1 MTYQFNPNSPADTC
15 FLPGDLKYLIP
26 GNEGRWL
33 DPRRTPLRVLDVRR
47 SSGFFVVELLDFE
60 DKGARWE
67 LPLERVNRCQFA
79 RGSAEASAAEVEL
92 YSEIVARLNR
102 PLAIPADPSCRAQS
116 EATIASLRKE
126 VGAWMDTKSTF
137 VASGAR
143 LAFTDRTGSA
153 LLWTD
158 LDRYMLANGLG
169 DIEGAFAEQYV
180 RNPESGELV
189 KGHRIL
195 LAELGLVSFAGTQ
208 VRDPD
213 LFAGPWSRP
222 RRADHILHRLAF
234 VREVFDRLGP
244 SPVVLYRG
252 LSCHGSPGVRENSFV
267 SATFSLDVAM
277 SHFHNRDSTST
288 GVLLRQPVP
297 TARLFMTYQET
308 AQMNRHYKEAEAVL
322 LRDPT
327 NEIF

>member
-1 MTYQFNPNSPADTC
+1 
-15 FLPGDLKYLIP
+15 
-26 GNEGRWL
+26 
-33 DPRRTPLRVLDVRR
+33 VLDIRR

-67 LPLERVNRCQFA
+67 LPLERVKRCQFA
-79 RGSAEASAAEVEL
+79 RGSAEASIAEVEL

-102 PLAIPADPSCRAQS
+102 PLAIPADPSCRAQA

-126 VGAWMDTKSTF
+126 VGAWMDTESTF

-143 LAFTDRTGSA
+143 VAFTDRTGSA
-153 LLWTD
+153 LLWAD
-158 LDRYMLANGLG
+158 LDRYMLANSLG

-189 KGHRIL
+189 NGHRIV

-208 VRDPD
+208 VRDPE
-213 LFAGPWSRP
+213 LFAEPW
-222 RRADHILHRLAF
+222 
-234 VREVFDRLGP
+234 
-244 SPVVLYRG
+244 
-252 LSCHGSPGVRENSFV
+252 
-267 SATFSLDVAM
+267 
-277 SHFHNRDSTST
+277 ST

-297 TARLFMTYQET
+297 TARLFMTYLET

-322 LRDPT
+322 LRDPA
-327 NEIF
+327 NAIF